1 MYNNYLTLSMNACNS
16 LNCEDNYFTVLLFF
30 NYFNGSDYNFN
41 ISSYFENQEN
51 TDNDDDD
58 IIIPFPNV
66 FQIDN
71 NIFGYQITKKI
82 KIISIPNEIIL
93 YSKGN
98 ISNKSEIK
106 EGDEINS
113 DIYFIITPKNDILK
127 NDSTYF
133 IEYQCQISEL
143 DYDEFNK
150 FPYKIYD
157 YPEKPS
163 IDQRSEFNRN
173 IQIYYGKKLKIEFKL
188 CHENCKSLQI
198 YWKIQKLNKM

>member
-1 MYNNYLTLSMNACNS
+1 MYNNYLTLSMSACNS
-16 LNCEDNYFTVLLFF
+16 LKCENEYEDNFFTVLLFF
-30 NYFNGSDYNFN
+30 NYFNGSDYNIN
-41 ISSYFENQEN
+41 ISSSFENKEN
-51 TDNDDDD
+51 TGNDNDD
-58 IIIPFPNV
+58 IIISFPNV

-82 KIISIPNEIIL
+82 KIISIPNGIIL
-93 YSKGN
+93 YSKGI

-106 EGDEINS
+106 EGDEINTH
-113 DIYFIITPKNDILK
+113 IYFIITPK

-157 YPEKPS
+157 
-163 IDQRSEFNRN
+163 
-173 IQIYYGKKLKIEFKL
+173 
-188 CHENCKSLQI
+188 
-198 YWKIQKLNKM
+198 